1 MARGRDGVARNDQ
14 AELTMLKGRK
24 AMPGIRPT
32 GLVRWLSQEG
42 CCYAKPYPE
51 EFCKPR
57 RRRPVWRRNLI
68 EHDEAMT
75 VRLSSL
81 NQLKRA
87 LGPASLRA
95 QCSIRQ
101 PSRVR

>member
-1 MARGRDGVARNDQ
+1 MKAAWSRHMARGRNGVAPDDQ

-24 AMPGIRPT
+24 AMPSIWPT

-57 RRRPVWRRNLI
+57 RRK
-68 EHDEAMT
+68 A
-75 VRLSSL
+75 RLAPEPD
-81 NQLKRA
+81 RA
-87 LGPASLRA
+87 
-95 QCSIRQ
+95 
-101 PSRVR
+101 